1 MHELLPVAIGVIIG
15 LVVQQIHST
24 ARRTIALVVLCLL
37 GGALASYI
45 NGEIGIS
52 LAFVSFDA
60 LLVWGGALVVMLISA
75 LWQRRRSTVR

>member
-1 MHELLPVAIGVIIG
+1 MHELIPVAIGVIIG

-24 ARRTIALVVLCLL
+24 ARRTVALVALCLL

-52 LAFVSFDA
+52 LAFISFDA
-60 LLVWGGALVVMLISA
+60 LLVWGGALAVLLISTIR
-75 LWQRRRSTVR
+75 QRRSAVR